1 MDYIRSLFNRN
12 FLEYASYVI
21 RDRAIPD
28 LEDGLKPVQRR
39 ILHSLFEM
47 DDGKFHKVAN
57 VVGHC
62 MKYHPHGDASIGNAL
77 VVLANKELFIDRQG
91 NFGNVITGDSAS
103 AARYIECRATP
114 LAKDLFYNPD
124 ITTYIPSYDGRNREP
139 VSFRA
144 KLPIVLLTGAE
155 GIAVGMSTKI
165 MPHNIRE
172 VIEAEKLC
180 LSGKSFSLFPDFYNG
195 GFMDVSGYEDGLGK
209 ILVRA
214 KLDTSDEKRIV
225 IREIPYGTTTESLIA
240 SIENAARS
248 GKLKISEINDYTT
261 DTVEIELKLQRGV
274 YSNDVVDALYA
285 FTDCEQSISCNL
297 LVIRD
302 NMPVLMTVTDVVKDQ
317 AKRLVSILKEELVLE
332 KEHLTDKLHMRTLE
346 RIFIEE
352 RIYKRI
358 ETMKTAEGVINAVLK
373 GFEPFRA
380 ELIRDV
386 TADDVERLL
395 KIPIRRISLY
405 DINKNREEVAAINAR
420 IKEINRLLKNLVD
433 YAISVLNGILEKIPV
448 ESMDRRTRITS
459 FTKVDVKEAVT
470 RNLSLKYD
478 RSTGYLG
485 TAVTTGTEI
494 MKVSPYDRIV
504 ILRKSGVYTVL
515 DVPEKLFVDK
525 GMWFCGLSD
534 KDVLSKILFT
544 IVYKDGK
551 TGYPCIKRCRIEG
564 YILNRDYLI
573 VPDDAKVLLV
583 GTRDALVF
591 TVKYTPKPRIKTRS
605 QVFNAKDFREK
616 GLKAQGVRLAPR
628 EVSSVV
634 TGALKDEE
642 ELPFGKKDGDVKKSA
657 GKAAAKTPAGKKKTD
672 K

>member
-1 MDYIRSLFNRN
+1 
-12 FLEYASYVI
+12 
-21 RDRAIPD
+21 
-28 LEDGLKPVQRR
+28 
-39 ILHSLFEM
+39 M

-302 NMPVLMTVTDVVKDQ
+302 NMPVLMTVTDVVKDH
-317 AKRLVSILKEELVLE
+317 AKRLVSFSRRSLFLKRNTL
-332 KEHLTDKLHMRTLE
+332 RTSCICGLLRE
-346 RIFIEE
+346 YSSRNG
-352 RIYKRI
+352 Y
-358 ETMKTAEGVINAVLK
+358 TSVLK
-373 GFEPFRA
+373 
-380 ELIRDV
+380 
-386 TADDVERLL
+386 
-395 KIPIRRISLY
+395 
-405 DINKNREEVAAINAR
+405 
-420 IKEINRLLKNLVD
+420 
-433 YAISVLNGILEKIPV
+433 
-448 ESMDRRTRITS
+448 
-459 FTKVDVKEAVT
+459 
-470 RNLSLKYD
+470 
-478 RSTGYLG
+478 
-485 TAVTTGTEI
+485 
-494 MKVSPYDRIV
+494 
-504 ILRKSGVYTVL
+504 
-515 DVPEKLFVDK
+515 
-525 GMWFCGLSD
+525 
-534 KDVLSKILFT
+534 
-544 IVYKDGK
+544 
-551 TGYPCIKRCRIEG
+551 
-564 YILNRDYLI
+564 
-573 VPDDAKVLLV
+573 
-583 GTRDALVF
+583 
-591 TVKYTPKPRIKTRS
+591 
-605 QVFNAKDFREK
+605 Q
-616 GLKAQGVRLAPR
+616 
-628 EVSSVV
+628 
-634 TGALKDEE
+634 
-642 ELPFGKKDGDVKKSA
+642 
-657 GKAAAKTPAGKKKTD
+657 
-672 K
+672 